1 MKVVFSHKPSFLLIK
16 YFLLLL
22 ILCTSI
28 ATKAQDPV
36 FIQLSEKNKLP
47 DNEFYNIHEDRK
59 GFIWLCANKGFYRY
73 DGKTFKNYS
82 NPLQRGASVFNTQ
95 EDNLGRIWCNN
106 ISGQF
111 FYIQNDELHL
121 FKDLSDYLNGELGDF
136 VIQNDFLW
144 VFTVKTIYKIDLKTK
159 QIIQQHT
166 TKKGFGTP
174 FSFNNTI
181 YSGAIDYIISIN
193 KDNSITSLIETNLP
207 YKGKKGNAISLG
219 KSIIF
224 KTSSTYIYSQ
234 IRNKKNSF
242 YKLNF
247 SQKKL
252 ESVKGLKSLEKIKL
266 YTIFEHNDETWI
278 ATNQGV
284 WVFAFKN
291 AAFQLKKRFLTD
303 KHITKIIRD
312 KDNNYWL
319 TSLNNGVYIIPNI
332 HIETCNIPLK
342 EENIKT
348 LDKINDSTL
357 VMGSN
362 RGNVIFYN
370 TNSHT
375 SKTINLPVNEGKLSK
390 LKYNPNQQKIYL
402 SKGFRSYILD
412 YKNLILEKT
421 RFFDAA
427 KSFSFLAHNDLLYTN
442 HNKVVLLKNANYN
455 GKEKFISTNKRTYDS
470 FYDEIKHQVY
480 VAFVDEL
487 AVYDSLWNKQ
497 VIVNNKKP
505 IYSKSITQTA
515 NGIIWVAT
523 FKNGLLG
530 IKNGKVI
537 RHYTT
542 RNGLT
547 SNIIE
552 KIKADQNNLWI
563 VGVNSIQKLDILTH
577 KFKTLTKRDG
587 IKSYNISG
595 IEIIGNKIYFSSDK
609 GLFSIDKNNAFK
621 TLHPKVYFSA
631 VEINEKD
638 TLITSNYTLRY
649 NQNAIRIN
657 FNVNG
662 FLFNQKGTYKYRLK
676 GYNDAWLTTAIG
688 ENSIKYNSLPAG
700 EYTFQV
706 HPFLNST
713 STNYEIKELHFFIK
727 KPFWKTLW
735 FILLIVSIILGATI
749 LYFKQAMLKKEKER
763 IAQLEKISLEKE
775 LIAINLTALRS
786 QMNPHF
792 IFNALNSIQDLVLQ
806 QDTDASYDYIVLFA
820 KLIRS
825 TLNYTN
831 QDFIPIEKELE
842 FLNVYLQLEKL
853 RFGDDF
859 NYTIT
864 YDSHEELEV
873 PSLLIQP
880 FIENALVHG
889 LLHKEGEKKLDIT
902 FNLSENT
909 LQCIITDNGIGRKK
923 SKEINLR
930 QGNRH
935 ESFALNSIKKR
946 LEIFQK
952 QYVTKIGFVIE
963 DIYKNNNPN
972 GTRVIVTM
980 PFKYLF

>member
-1 MKVVFSHKPSFLLIK
+1 MKTVSNHKHPIFLIK
-16 YFLLLL
+16 HLLLL
-22 ILCTSI
+22 IFCWTTILLQ
-28 ATKAQDPV
+28 AQEPV
-36 FIQLSEKNKLP
+36 FIQLSEENKLP
-47 DNEFYNIHEDRK
+47 DNEFYSILEDNK
-59 GFIWLCANKGFYRY
+59 GFIWLYANKGLFRY
-73 DGKTFKNYS
+73 DGKTFKNY
-82 NPLQRGASVFNTQ
+82 NHPLQRGASVFNPQ
-95 EDNLGRIWCNN
+95 KDNLGRVWCNN

-111 FYIQNDELHL
+111 FYIQNDKLHL
-121 FKDLSDYLNGELGDF
+121 FTDLSDYLNGELADF
-136 VIQNDFLW
+136 VITNDFLW
-144 VFTVKTIYKIDLKTK
+144 AFTVKTIYKVSLKTK
-159 QIIQQHT
+159 KIAQQLST
-166 TKKGFGTP
+166 TKSFGTP
-174 FSFNNTI
+174 FSKNQNI
-181 YSGAIDYIISIN
+181 YLGAIDSIISIN
-193 KDNSITSLIETNLP
+193 KNNRITSLLRTKLP
-207 YKGKKGNAISLG
+207 HTGKKGKSITLG
-219 KSIIF
+219 KSIVF
-224 KTSSTYIYSQ
+224 KADSTYIYSQ

-242 YKLNF
+242 YFINF
-247 SQKKL
+247 PQKKL
-252 ESVKGLKSLEKIKL
+252 TSLKGLEELEKVKL
-266 YTIFEHNDETWI
+266 YTIFEQNNETWI

-284 WVFAFKN
+284 WVFTYSN
-291 AAFQLKKRFLTD
+291 ASFQLKKRFLKD
-303 KHITKIIRD
+303 KHITKIIKD
-312 KDNNYWL
+312 KDANYWL

-375 SKTINLPVNEGKLSK
+375 ATPINLPANEGKLSK

-402 SKGFRSYILD
+402 SKGFRSYVLD
-412 YKNLILEKT
+412 YRSLTLEKT

-427 KSFSFLAHNDLLYTN
+427 KSFSLLAHNDLLYTN
-442 HNKVVLLKNANYN
+442 HNKVILLKNANYH

-470 FYDEIKHQVY
+470 FYDKKKHEVY
-480 VAFVDEL
+480 IAFVDEL
-487 AVYDSLWNKQ
+487 ALYDKLWNKQ
-497 VIVNNKKP
+497 VILNREKP
-505 IYSKSITQTA
+505 IYGKSITQTT

-523 FKNGLLG
+523 FKNGIIG
-530 IKNGKVI
+530 IKNGEVVH
-537 RHYTT
+537 HYTVK
-542 RNGLT
+542 NGLT
-547 SNIIE
+547 SNIVE
-552 KIKADQNNLWI
+552 KIKADENTLWI
-563 VGVNSIQKLDILTH
+563 VNANSVQKLDILTH
-577 KFKTLTKRDG
+577 KFNTLTKRDG
-587 IKSYNISG
+587 IKSYTISG
-595 IEIIGNKIYFSSDK
+595 IEIVGNKIYFSSDK
-609 GLFSIDKNNAFK
+609 GLFSVDKNNAFK
-621 TLHPKVYFSA
+621 TLQPEVYFSA
-631 VEINEKD
+631 IKINEKD
-638 TLITSNYTLRY
+638 TLITSNYTLKY
-649 NQNAIRIN
+649 NQNAIRIS
-657 FNVNG
+657 FNVTG

-676 GYNDAWLTTAIG
+676 GYNDTWLTTAIA

-706 HPFLNST
+706 HPCLNNST
-713 STNYEIKELHFFIK
+713 TVYDIKELHFLIK

-735 FILLIVSIILGATI
+735 FILLIASVILGATI
-749 LYFKQAMLKKEKER
+749 LYFKQAMQTKEKER

-820 KLIRS
+820 KLIRN

-859 NYTIT
+859 T
-864 YDSHEELEV
+864 YAIINNVHEELEV

-902 FNLSENT
+902 FLLSENT
-909 LQCIITDNGIGRKK
+909 LQCIITDNGIGRRK

-952 QYVTKIGFVIE
+952 QYATKIGFVIE
-963 DIYKNNNPN
+963 DIYKDNAPN
-972 GTRVIVTM
+972 GTRVIVSM
-980 PFKYLF
+980 PYRKRF